1 MQGAGMIDILE
12 IRDQPLSM
20 LLSDFMIC
28 TSCKIV
34 DRDHERI
41 TVGHL
46 CQNCGVA
53 SKGGRGFFPMSVHS
67 LIDLMQ
73 DFYHLRHPS
82 EEGAEMSNS
91 ARKSDH
97 QLAIVILFC
106 TLGEVLL
113 QHFLETLMS
122 NMGLSQQI
130 QERLLSDNMFVRQR
144 TQKVFP
150 TLTGAKW
157 NETIGK
163 LSGKVELNY
172 IETIEFYKH
181 PVEKRNYFLHR
192 GSKWAIPRD
201 MPEKCIRQI
210 WPILNLFVSLHNEF
224 IAQPL
229 KE

>member
-1 MQGAGMIDILE
+1 MVDILE
-12 IRDQPLSM
+12 ISDQPLSM

-28 TSCKIV
+28 TSCEIV

-82 EEGAEMSNS
+82 EEDAEMSNS
-91 ARKSDH
+91 GRKSDH

-113 QHFLETLMS
+113 QHFLVNLMS
-122 NMGLSQQI
+122 KMVISNNI
-130 QERLLSDNMFVRQR
+130 QERLLNDNMYVQQR
-144 TQKVFP
+144 IQKLFP

-157 NETIGK
+157 SKTVEK
-163 LSGKVELNY
+163 LSETVELNY
-172 IETIEFYKH
+172 MEAMEIYKDA
-181 PVEKRNYFLHR
+181 VEKRNYFLHR
-192 GSKWAIPRD
+192 GNIWAIPRD

-210 WPILNLFVSLHNEF
+210 WPIVNLFVSLHNEF
-224 IAQPL
+224 IAKRAKGKL
-229 KE
+229 R